1 MGKLSDMDNIGPTL
15 EQKLINSGIMTSMD
29 LSRMGSKSAYI
40 VLKENKQDVDIETL
54 YSIEAAIEGI
64 RTHELPA
71 DIKADLRKFADS
83 EKK

>member
-1 MGKLSDMDNIGPTL
+1 
-15 EQKLINSGIMTSMD
+15 
-29 LSRMGSKSAYI
+29 MGSKSAYI